1 MNTQTGRRAAL
12 VTGASKG
19 IGYAIAMMLSARGH
33 PVTIAARTRETI
45 EDAARRIGAATGN
58 PVRGV
63 PADVADRAAVRALVA
78 DAIALY
84 GPLEILVNNA
94 GGSAFGSLLEIS
106 DEQWDDA
113 FDVKFFGAL
122 TAMRAAIPHMIAHG
136 GGAIVNIAGTGGVQ
150 INPLHMAGGAANIAL
165 IHVTKSIAQQV
176 GKHGIRINAISPG
189 PTATDRWQHAIA
201 GMKSG
206 ADVDA
211 YVQRAT
217 AEIPLGRIGEPEDIA
232 NMVAFLTTDASSY
245 VTAQHFVVDGG
256 RCRAL

>member
-1 MNTQTGRRAAL
+1 MSTQTGRAGAL

-19 IGYAIAMMLSARGH
+19 IGYAIARMLSARGH
-33 PVTIAARTRETI
+33 PVTIAARTREAV
-45 EDAARRIGAATGN
+45 EDAARRIGSATGN

-63 PADVADRAAVRALVA
+63 AADVADRAAATALVA
-78 DAIALY
+78 EAIAFC
-84 GPLEILVNNA
+84 GSLEVLVNNA
-94 GGSAFGSLLEIS
+94 GGSAFGSLLEIT

-113 FDVKFFGAL
+113 FDVKLFGAVA
-122 TAMRAAIPHMIAHG
+122 TMRAAIPHMIARG

-165 IHVTKSIAQQV
+165 IHVTKAVAQQT
-176 GKHGIRINAISPG
+176 GKHGIRVNAISPG
-189 PTATDRWQHAIA
+189 PTATDRWQQAIA

-206 ADVDA
+206 ADVEA

-232 NMVAFLTTDASSY
+232 NMVAFLTSEQASY
-245 VTAQHFVVDGG
+245 VTAQHFIVDGG